1 MCQEELGHGIGLE
14 EEEGIRIWKEVAW
27 EPEAG
32 NVLCIGLKAGIPGKC
47 SVRLQDMVILNKDGV
62 RVIGDTCSAELIEVE

>member
-1 MCQEELGHGIGLE
+1 MT
-14 EEEGIRIWKEVAW
+14 W

-62 RVIGDTCSAELIEVE
+62 RVIGDTCSTELIEVE